1 LPSPPA
7 NQCVRLAPSESF
19 GNPDSLRSGRAVAA
33 RIQSI
38 MRWAKARNKRSMR
51 QEQEG
56 TRKGRCQ
63 SAQTPA
69 RIRDHSGRRKSRRPQ
84 SHGLPDSSP
93 ERISKTLATGY
104 PKWLGQTPQAAPFNQ
119 LAIIVKATRF
129 TFFGSPRLRYRA
141 VANGFSSV
149 AVAAVMDA

>member
-1 LPSPPA
+1 MHSFPH
-7 NQCVRLAPSESF
+7 LAPWEKRWVAKGALLASCAPAVPGIPER
-19 GNPDSLRSGRAVAA
+19 GRKAPVNAGVNPRAL
-33 RIQSI
+33 
-38 MRWAKARNKRSMR
+38 
-51 QEQEG
+51 G
-56 TRKGRCQ
+56 GDRK
-63 SAQTPA
+63 
-69 RIRDHSGRRKSRRPQ
+69 HSCRRKSRRPQ

-93 ERISKTLATGY
+93 ERTSKTLATGY